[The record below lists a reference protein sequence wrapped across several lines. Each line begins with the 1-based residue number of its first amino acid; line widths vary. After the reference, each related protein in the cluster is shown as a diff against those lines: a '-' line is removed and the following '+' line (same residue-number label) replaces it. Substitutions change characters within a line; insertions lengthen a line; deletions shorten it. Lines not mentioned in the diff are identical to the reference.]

1 MSKWLH
7 FISRGA
13 YRPKHLSKVW
23 INMVQGCKQSKGP
36 NEITHDDNKNI
47 NGLVKHVAHIKA

>member
-1 MSKWLH
+1 
-7 FISRGA
+7 
-13 YRPKHLSKVW
+13 
-23 INMVQGCKQSKGP
+23 MVQGCKQSKGP